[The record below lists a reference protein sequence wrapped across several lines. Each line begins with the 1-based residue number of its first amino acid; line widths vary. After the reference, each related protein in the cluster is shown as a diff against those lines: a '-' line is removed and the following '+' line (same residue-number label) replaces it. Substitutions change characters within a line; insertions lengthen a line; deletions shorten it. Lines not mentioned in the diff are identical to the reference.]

1 MEVGTD
7 SREMS
12 QKGQHCQGS
21 SGGGDRQSRDD
32 ISHNGDSMVRGASA
46 GQWGQ
51 HGQGSISRAV
61 EVGTDSREMTSVI
74 MGTAWS
80 GEHQP
85 GSGCGDRQ
93 S

>member
-1 MEVGTD
+1 MDVGTD
-7 SREMS
+7 SREMT
-12 QKGQHCQGS
+12 
-21 SGGGDRQSRDD
+21 
-32 ISHNGDSMVRGASA
+32 SA
-46 GQWGQ
+46 TMGTAWS
-51 HGQGSISRAV
+51 GSISRAV
-61 EVGTDSREMTSVI
+61 DVGTDSREMTSVI